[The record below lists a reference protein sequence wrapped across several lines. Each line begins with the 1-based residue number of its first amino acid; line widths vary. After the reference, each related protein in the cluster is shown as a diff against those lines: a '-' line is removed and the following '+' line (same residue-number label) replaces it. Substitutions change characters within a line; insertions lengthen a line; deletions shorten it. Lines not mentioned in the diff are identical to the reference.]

1 MRSGNEFIVS
11 RRSDGCG
18 LRAQVGTHSM
28 TPPGLLWTDG
38 ARSRGGDGPHQ
49 SQSKAGPE
57 SGPQPPSGLAQI
69 LPAPFGALEC
79 VQGKQ
84 SYTGSRA
91 VTPYWEMPFFL
102 QCDRAAFSRLSEQ
115 KAPASDGRSSQGRV
129 EANGIFPITSE
140 GGGPTPCLERDGG
153 GAEAGGGGYS
163 GSGGQEGRC
172 SQQDPEEAHSKQEPP
187 WKGPGTLQCGGRP
200 VAETSRTALPDDAA
214 KYPGSQY
221 PVILHVGVGTPG
233 GTALAEHSC
242 HLCFCKTEEVADG
255 RQPVG
260 SKAGGHRRR
269 HGGGGGV
276 LPSDGKS
283 PKLA

>member
-1 MRSGNEFIVS
+1 
-11 RRSDGCG
+11 
-18 LRAQVGTHSM
+18 M

-38 ARSRGGDGPHQ
+38 ARPGGGDGPHQ
-49 SQSKAGPE
+49 NQSKAGPE
-57 SGPQPPSGLAQI
+57 SGLQPPSGLAQT
-69 LPAPFGALEC
+69 LPAPFGALDSVFRASNLILEAESLPHT
-79 VQGKQ
+79 GKCPF
-84 SYTGSRA
+84 SFSGMGLHSPGCLSKGPMTAMGEAARA
-91 VTPYWEMPFFL
+91 
-102 QCDRAAFSRLSEQ
+102 
-115 KAPASDGRSSQGRV
+115 GRRQWH
-129 EANGIFPITSE
+129 FPTTSE
-140 GGGPTPCLERDGG
+140 GGGPTQCLERDGG
-153 GAEAGGGGYS
+153 RAEAGGGGYS

-187 WKGPGTLQCGGRP
+187 WKGPGTLQCGRRP
-200 VAETSRTALPDDAA
+200 VAETSRAALPDDAA

-242 HLCFCKTEEVADG
+242 HLCFCKTEEVAGG
-255 RQPVG
+255 RQPAG

-269 HGGGGGV
+269 HGGRGGV